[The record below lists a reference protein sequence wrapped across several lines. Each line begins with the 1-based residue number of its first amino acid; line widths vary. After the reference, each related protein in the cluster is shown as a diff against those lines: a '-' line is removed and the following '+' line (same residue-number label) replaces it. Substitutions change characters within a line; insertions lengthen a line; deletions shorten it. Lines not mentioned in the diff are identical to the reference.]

1 MKWVFVEIIEIICFV
16 SHNTLQTALDLH
28 LYVDDYIKSGNGV
41 IIYFKN
47 FKIPRVLNRYH

>member
-28 LYVDDYIKSGNGV
+28 LYVNDYIKSGNGV